1 MKYIVTVL
9 CMVCA
14 AGASAVA
21 RIEVSALPASGCA
34 DTEVSTN
41 VAFRTSGRGV
51 KALDVRI
58 EYTGSESNCVE
69 VAFGRDADGNGVL
82 SAGEMRLLLG
92 WRGGRRFVEDV
103 ASDERVYE
111 DAEPVSGRRFLAL
124 SVATDGDLVPRTAK
138 FTCESGPCFA
148 SLAAHP
154 LRLVVEPRQGCTA
167 RRIRRGRVVR
177 GRELRAQFQH
187 QGEVAMIDAFSMAYS
202 QLLARIALPAAAT
215 LLAVLAARAES

>member
-1 MKYIVTVL
+1 MTAVIMIKYQQMRLPLMVMLLFISAAVL
-9 CMVCA
+9 A
-14 AGASAVA
+14 AS
-21 RIEVSALPASGCA
+21 RIEVSALPASVYA

-58 EYTGSESNCVE
+58 EYAGSESNCVE
-69 VAFGRDADGNGVL
+69 MAFGRDTDGNGDL
-82 SAGEMRLLLG
+82 SAEETRLLLG

-111 DAEPVSGRRFLAL
+111 DAEPLSGRRFLAL

-154 LRLVVEPRQGCTA
+154 PRFLCDSSWNLVKVV
-167 RRIRRGRVVR
+167 RRGASAADEWCAVENSGPRF
-177 GRELRAQFQH
+177 ELR
-187 QGEVAMIDAFSMAYS
+187 V
-202 QLLARIALPAAAT
+202 R
-215 LLAVLAARAES
+215 

>member
-1 MKYIVTVL
+1 MKQLMTVL
-9 CMVCA
+9 WMA
-14 AGASAVA
+14 YFASAFASA
-21 RIEVSALPASGCA
+21 RVEVPTLPLGEYA

-41 VAFRTSGRGV
+41 VAFRASRRGV
-51 KALDVRI
+51 KSLDVRI

-69 VAFGRDADGNGVL
+69 MAFGRDADGNGDL
-82 SAGEMRLLLG
+82 SAEEMRLLLG

-124 SVATDGDLVPRTAK
+124 SVATDGDLVPRMAK

-154 LRLVVEPRQGCTA
+154 PRFLCDSSWNLVKVV
-167 RRIRRGRVVR
+167 RRGASAADEWCRVEHAGPTFSVKVR
-177 GRELRAQFQH
+177 
-187 QGEVAMIDAFSMAYS
+187 
-202 QLLARIALPAAAT
+202 
-215 LLAVLAARAES
+215 